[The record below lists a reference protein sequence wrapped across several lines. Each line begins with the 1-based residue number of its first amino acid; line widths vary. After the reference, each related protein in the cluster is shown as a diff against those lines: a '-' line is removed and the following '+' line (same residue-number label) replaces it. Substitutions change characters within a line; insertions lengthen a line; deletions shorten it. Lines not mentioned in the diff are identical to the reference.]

1 MSGEESR
8 PRGACFI
15 CELLRGNPDYAHH
28 IAHRDDVAV
37 VFANRYP
44 SVWGHLLIAP
54 VAHRSGDGDGNGTAP
69 GAGLTTAQYAE
80 LSRVMDVAGRALRA
94 TVPTE
99 RLYTLRLPDR
109 PGLPAGN
116 QHVHWHLTPLPPGVP
131 HGRAQMALLSG
142 VGQLRPPD
150 AALARLARE
159 VGARIRALMAQS

>member
-1 MSGEESR
+1 MSGDVPR

-28 IAHRDDVAV
+28 IAYRDDVAV

-44 SVWGHLLIAP
+44 SVWGHLLVAP
-54 VAHRSGDGDGNGTAP
+54 VVHRSGNGDGDSSS
-69 GAGLTTAQYAE
+69 LTPAEYAE
-80 LSRVMDVAGRALRA
+80 LRRVMDVAGRALRA

-109 PGLPAGN
+109 PGMPLAN
-116 QHVHWHLTPLPPGVP
+116 HHVHWHLTPVPPGVR
-131 HGRAQMALLSG
+131 HGRAQMVALSG
-142 VGQLRPPD
+142 VGQLRPPE

-159 VGARIRALMAQS
+159 VGARIRALMPIA